1 MEAPAVVRRVWEE
14 LEPELAEMGF
24 ELIEV
29 EFGRHGR
36 TDILTLFIDRDGG
49 VTIDDCTSASRQV
62 SAVLDKDDFIE
73 SQYTLEVSSPGIARP
88 LRKPSDFERFAG
100 ERIKVKTVTPVEGRS
115 RFAGVLRGYCDGM
128 VALEIDGSEYQI
140 HLENVK
146 RANLDR

>member
-1 MEAPAVVRRVWEE
+1 MVRRVWEE
-14 LEPELAEMGF
+14 LEPELVEMGY

-29 EFGRHGR
+29 EYVRHGR
-36 TDILTLFIDRDGG
+36 SGRLTLFIDREGG

-62 SAVLDKDDFIE
+62 SAVLDKDDYIE

-88 LRKPSDFERFAG
+88 LRKRKDFERFTG

-115 RFAGVLRGYCDGM
+115 RFAGELMGYSDGM
-128 VALEIDGSEYQI
+128 VTVRTDGMDYRI

-146 RANLDR
+146 RAHLDR

>member
-1 MEAPAVVRRVWEE
+1 MESSELVRRVWEE
-14 LEPELAEMGF
+14 LEPELARMGF

-36 TDILTLFIDRDGG
+36 TDILRLFIDREGG
-49 VTIDDCTSASRQV
+49 VTIDDCTLASRQV
-62 SAVLDKDDFIE
+62 SAFLDKDEYIKSE
-73 SQYTLEVSSPGIARP
+73 YTLEVSSPGIARP
-88 LRKPSDFERFAG
+88 LRKPKDFERFAG

-115 RFAGVLRGYCDGM
+115 RFAGELMGYSDGM
-128 VALEIDGSEYQI
+128 VTVQTDGAEYRI

>member
-1 MEAPAVVRRVWEE
+1 MAPEVVRRVWDE

-29 EFGRHGR
+29 EFGQHGR
-36 TDILTLFIDRDGG
+36 SQILRLFIDREGG
-49 VTIDDCTSASRQV
+49 VTIDDCAKASRQV
-62 SAVLDKDDFIE
+62 SAYLDKDDYIG

-88 LRKPSDFERFAG
+88 LRKPEDFERFAG
-100 ERIKVKTVTPVEGRS
+100 ERIKVRTVTPVEGRS
-115 RFAGVLRGYCDGM
+115 RFAGELMGYSDGM
-128 VALEIDGSEYQI
+128 MTVTVDGTEYRI

>member
-1 MEAPAVVRRVWEE
+1 METPEIVRRVWQE
-14 LEPELAEMGF
+14 LEPELAVMGF

-36 TDILTLFIDRDGG
+36 TDLLRLFIDREGG
-49 VTIDDCTSASRQV
+49 VTIDDCASASRQV
-62 SAVLDKDDFIE
+62 GAVLDKDDYIE
-73 SQYTLEVSSPGIARP
+73 SQYSLEVSSPGIARP
-88 LRKPSDFERFAG
+88 LRRPKDFERFAG

-115 RFAGVLRGYCDGM
+115 RFAGELMGYGDGM
-128 VALEIDGSEYQI
+128 VTLKTDEAQYRI